1 MKKFNIWDV
10 VVSNH
15 QASIWDVWVIIPIPS
30 TSNYINRS
38 KIYLV
43 LWFESWGEY
52 EINNWLKS
60 YYYHEDF
67 LDLKKKKQHD
77 DISFYIEH
85 LS

>member
-15 QASIWDVWVIIPIPS
+15 QSSIWEVWIIIPKQA
-30 TSNYINRS
+30 TSNYINSS

-43 LWFESWGEY
+43 LWFENWSEY